1 MALPNPPSIA
11 VSPEAAQSA
20 GCAALATVNQNY
32 TDGTNW
38 WQTYTFTATEAQGW
52 HFEKFTWDLIEK
64 NQDGTI
70 ISSETGITATSNPSS
85 GMSEQRERY
94 VLTDDNPIQS
104 AELRIYNL
112 TAHFVQGTPTTY
124 TITTA
129 VSPSGAGT
137 TTGDGTYTSG
147 ATATITATANRG
159 FRFSHWELNGVTV
172 STSATYS
179 FVVSGDAT
187 YTAVFDLGV
196 TISATVYGRGFG
208 TVSINGGTPG
218 RTGSGMFFPGD
229 IVTLDAFPEDQ
240 EWDYFDHWILGS
252 DWEHAPAIPGAGAH
266 YQITVTTSAHYGAVM
281 GVYPFFTVRATAQ
294 TSDGGT
300 VSIDGGTAGADV
312 RKAIKL
318 SASSCSVSLS
328 ASPTGSTP
336 RYRFVRWAYGSP
348 TGATVS
354 TSPDFVYTPDNP
366 QDGDIFRFYAIYEEF
381 NSVTTKATPAQGGYI
396 RPIPGTPYYYQ
407 IGSTVRV
414 TATPREHW
422 KFVKWIDK
430 YGTTLGTDD
439 IYEFI
444 MPAYSPVYI
453 EGIFEWDGTDL
464 LVNSSTAENP
474 AKLVYDDRP
483 GGSGLLVADY

>member
-1 MALPNPPSIA
+1 MSA
-11 VSPEAAQSA
+11 VSKSVAISPPAAAVA
-20 GCAALATVNQNY
+20 GCTAQCPGEQTDYPDGWAREYTLSASAAS
-32 TDGTNW
+32 
-38 WQTYTFTATEAQGW
+38 GW
-52 HFEKFTWDLIEK
+52 RFVKFTWIKVRHTASGTTPIGDYESSSNPSTAGDGLAEARIYGDKTYWQEDLIE
-64 NQDGTI
+64 NI
-70 ISSETGITATSNPSS
+70 VAYF
-85 GMSEQRERY
+85 EQAP
-94 VLTDDNPIQS
+94 V
-104 AELRIYNL
+104 A
-112 TAHFVQGTPTTY
+112 Y

-129 VSPSGAGT
+129 VTPAGGGT

-159 FRFSHWELNGVTV
+159 HRFSHWELNGVTV

-218 RTGSGMFFPGD
+218 ITASGIFFPGD

-281 GVYPFFTVRATAQ
+281 GAYPFFTVRATVEE
-294 TSDGGT
+294 TGDGGT
-300 VSIDGGTAGADV
+300 VSIDGGTAGTDV

-318 SASSCSVSLS
+318 TASSYSVSLS

-336 RYRFVRWAYGSP
+336 GYRFVRWANGSP

-366 QDGDIFRFYAIYEEF
+366 QDGDIFRFYAVYDEF
-381 NSVTTKATPAQGGYI
+381 NSITTKATPAQGGYI
-396 RPIPGTPYYYQ
+396 RPIPGRPYYYQ
-407 IGSTVRV
+407 IGRTVRV
-414 TATPREHW
+414 TATPRDHW
-422 KFVKWIDK
+422 KFVKWIDE
-430 YGTTLGTDD
+430 YGTTLGTADL
-439 IYEFI
+439 YEFI
-444 MPAYSPVYI
+444 MPAYPPVYI
-453 EGIFEWDGTDL
+453 EGIFAWDGTDL
-464 LVNSSTAENP
+464 LVNSFNRSTP
-474 AKLVYDDRP
+474 VQLVYDP
-483 GGSGLLVADY
+483 TTNLLVADY

>member
-11 VSPEAAQSA
+11 VSPAAAQSA

-38 WQTYTFTATEAQGW
+38 WQTYTFTATAAQGW

-85 GMSEQRERY
+85 GMVEQREYY

-124 TITTA
+124 TI
-129 VSPSGAGT
+129 
-137 TTGDGTYTSG
+137 
-147 ATATITATANRG
+147 
-159 FRFSHWELNGVTV
+159 
-172 STSATYS
+172 
-179 FVVSGDAT
+179 
-187 YTAVFDLGV
+187 
-196 TISATVYGRGFG
+196 SATVYRRGFG

-218 RTGSGMFFPGD
+218 RTVSGMFFPGD
-229 IVTLDAFPEDQ
+229 IVTLDAFPEDP

-281 GVYPFFTVRATAQ
+281 GVYPFFTVRATVE

-300 VSIDGGTAGADV
+300 VSIDGGATGTDV

-318 SASSCSVSLS
+318 SASSYSVSLS
-328 ASPTGSTP
+328 ASLTGSTP
-336 RYRFVRWAYGSP
+336 GYGFVRWAYGSP
-348 TGATVS
+348 TGATIS
-354 TSPDFVYTPDNP
+354 TAPDFVYTPDNP

-422 KFVKWIDK
+422 KFVKWIDEN
-430 YGTTLGTDD
+430 GITLGTADV
-439 IYEFI
+439 YEFI
-444 MPAYSPVYI
+444 MPAYPTVYI

-464 LVNSSTAENP
+464 LVNSFNRSTP
-474 AKLVYDDRP
+474 VQLVYDDRP